1 MALPPRANRRS
12 VTGGPRPTLC
22 CHGALSTVAG
32 LRPPLPHVSLWCPHI
47 GQIVPPMRQSL
58 SRSHYIRSIQLA
70 QKDFGTP
77 SPEAKAKIS
86 RQKPFLIVDREK
98 QMKANCASDSKK
110 KLPSADL
117 CNGRCSAER
126 RIHCREL
133 AKWSRQLTTLV
144 GWLPPGVI
152 HLLMVVA
159 ISCTTYKRC
168 KLISSRRPPPDLR
181 LGH

>member
-12 VTGGPRPTLC
+12 VTGGLRPTLC

-58 SRSHYIRSIQLA
+58 SRSHYIRSFQLA
-70 QKDFGTP
+70 QKDFGIGTP
-77 SPEAKAKIS
+77 K
-86 RQKPFLIVDREK
+86 
-98 QMKANCASDSKK
+98 MKANCASDSKK

-133 AKWSRQLTTLV
+133 AKWGRQLTTLV
-144 GWLPPGVI
+144 GWLPPGHPSAGGGSHQLHNLQTMQI
-152 HLLMVVA
+152 DLFSSPA
-159 ISCTTYKRC
+159 PRPSPRA
-168 KLISSRRPPPDLR
+168 LISRPFECR
-181 LGH
+181 AKGAGGWNWK